1 MKTGKYPPAT
11 GMVKNLR
18 PLREN
23 NAYLPALLRD
33 SGYET
38 GMAGKLHLF
47 PADRDY
53 GFEVRHLSDA
63 PYSVYGNEDKY
74 SEYIKWL
81 RDNYFD
87 AKGIDP
93 VKIFDE
99 DEASYDEDIKR
110 FMMGSC
116 FREEEEHETAWTTK
130 RTLEFLENR
139 DQKRP
144 FFFYTSYFGPHQ
156 PTASQSP
163 MRIIILRRT
172 SRCRNH
178 FTRNTEKNHRCF
190 RRIAACCTIICGTA

>member
-1 MKTGKYPPAT
+1 MRTSQGCHENREISPGYRDGKEFAA
-11 GMVKNLR
+11 V
-18 PLREN
+18 REN

-110 FMMGSC
+110 FYDGLLLSG
-116 FREEEEHETAWTTK
+116 RGGA
-130 RTLEFLENR
+130 
-139 DQKRP
+139 
-144 FFFYTSYFGPHQ
+144 
-156 PTASQSP
+156 
-163 MRIIILRRT
+163 
-172 SRCRNH
+172 
-178 FTRNTEKNHRCF
+178 
-190 RRIAACCTIICGTA
+190 